1 MHFKSS
7 VNSTELTAF
16 VSIAKIKQES
26 NCTVI
31 TAAQTTNLNSEGVE
45 INSAIIAIDFMENS
59 IIRTEFVSSGQETEV
74 VTSSTILGFKSQM
87 ACLKHPLLE
96 ELITFQ

>member
-7 VNSTELTAF
+7 VNSTELTSF

-31 TAAQTTNLNSEGVE
+31 TAAGTTSLNSEAFE
-45 INSAIIAIDFMENS
+45 INSAIFAIDFMENS
-59 IIRTEFVSSGQETEV
+59 IIRTEFVSSG
-74 VTSSTILGFKSQM
+74 
-87 ACLKHPLLE
+87 
-96 ELITFQ
+96 